1 MGRPIRYANAD
12 NLLANCTIKDDCF
25 LWPRSSTPMPMLSPA
40 SPLTKQ
46 FGTSSVVRILF
57 SICRYVPA
65 GPRLVRRCS
74 HRFCVNPYHY
84 SEAKEFRARRA
95 KLTDPHGL
103 LPEQEGSR
111 HLIAPPDEVLYSMRP
126 SDPAHLKILMD
137 SAVLAGFDAKGII
150 NKRSYAPVPKPE
162 PRYADPKK
170 PVLVVRGKAKPASSP
185 GGGSLDD
192 IEESLGKTRDSRDF
206 PPTQD
211 QRDLDNIFSLIHQ
224 RDRLIEAGVAKSPG
238 AEQPGN

>member
-12 NLLANCTIKDDCF
+12 NLLANCTIKDECF
-25 LWPRSSTPMPMLSPA
+25 LWPKSSAPMPMLSPA
-40 SPLTKQ
+40 SPLVKQ
-46 FGTSSVVRILF
+46 FGTVSVIRILF

-74 HRFCVNPYHY
+74 NKFCVNPYHY
-84 SEAKEFRARRA
+84 AESHDYLARRA

-111 HLIAPPDEVLYSMRP
+111 HLIAPPDEALYSMRP
-126 SDPAHLKILMD
+126 LDPVHVKVLMD
-137 SAVLAGFDAKGII
+137 SAVLAGFDAKGIV
-150 NKRSYAPVPKPE
+150 NKRSYAPFPKPE

-170 PVLVVRGKAKPASSP
+170 PVLVVRGKAKPASGS

-192 IEESLGKTRDSRDF
+192 IEESLGKTRDPRDF

-211 QRDLDNIFSLIHQ
+211 QRDLDSIFSLIQH
-224 RDRLIEAGVAKSPG
+224 RDRLLEAGVAKSPG
-238 AEQPGN
+238 AEQSGN

>member
-1 MGRPIRYANAD
+1 V
-12 NLLANCTIKDDCF
+12 
-25 LWPRSSTPMPMLSPA
+25 
-40 SPLTKQ
+40 KQ
-46 FGTSSVVRILF
+46 FGTVSVIRILF

-74 HRFCVNPYHY
+74 NKFCVNPYHY
-84 SEAKEFRARRA
+84 AESHDYLARRA

-111 HLIAPPDEVLYSMRP
+111 HLIAPPDEALYSMRP
-126 SDPAHLKILMD
+126 LDPVHVKVLMD
-137 SAVLAGFDAKGII
+137 SAVLAGFDAKGIV
-150 NKRSYAPVPKPE
+150 NKRSYAPFPKPE

-170 PVLVVRGKAKPASSP
+170 PVLVVRGKAKPASGP

-192 IEESLGKTRDSRDF
+192 IEESLGKTRDPRDF

-211 QRDLDNIFSLIHQ
+211 QRDLDSIFSLIQH
-224 RDRLIEAGVAKSPG
+224 RDRLLEAGVAKSPG